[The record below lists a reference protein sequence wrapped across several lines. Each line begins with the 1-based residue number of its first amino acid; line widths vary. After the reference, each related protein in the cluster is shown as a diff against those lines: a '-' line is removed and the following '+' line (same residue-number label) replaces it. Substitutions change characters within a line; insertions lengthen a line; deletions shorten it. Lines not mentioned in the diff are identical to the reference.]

1 MFQRRGKWTIFSLL
15 WVVVGFLR
23 KGKFLKNLWTK
34 KSLNDNR
41 QTEFNVEQHF
51 TSCCVFLTIANCER
65 SRQVEVFMSNLSLT
79 LINPWISCKGH
90 PCLGFLF
97 TLSKPLQRNLWTR
110 FCKKKSFKLFLSPKQ
125 CNEMVPSWELFVNKE
140 NSIRIK
146 IERYD
151 RIPQDEG

>member
-1 MFQRRGKWTIFSLL
+1 MNYIFLVMSCC
-15 WVVVGFLR
+15 GFSKKR
-23 KGKFLKNLWTK
+23 NFLKNLWKK

-110 FCKKKSFKLFLSPKQ
+110 FCKKNLSNFFSRPNNVTKWCQ
-125 CNEMVPSWELFVNKE
+125 VE
-140 NSIRIK
+140 NYLSIKRIQSGSK
-146 IERYD
+146 
-151 RIPQDEG
+151 